1 MLDLTA
7 DAIFKKKKKKE
18 KKNRKIKML
27 AMIMK
32 KGSSLADWVS
42 AMIGDP
48 GFVRR
53 VYCEAILAKPH
64 NSRAGGGDPPPMKGR

>member
-1 MLDLTA
+1 
-7 DAIFKKKKKKE
+7 
-18 KKNRKIKML
+18 ML